1 MLTALLRRNTKKG
14 TTRPDTSIRGRHLS
28 THGEPT
34 SLHKRLTSNPA
45 QKQLLS
51 PIQCEAP
58 APTGRH
64 LSISHQVFSRKD
76 YMTNLTE
83 TATQL
88 GAKVSEA
95 QARAEDLSR
104 AAGKKL
110 DEARMEAAGA
120 LHTAASSVRTTARQG
135 CEVIDGLATSAADKL
150 DATASYVEDHDLRG
164 VLTGCRRL
172 IRRYPTGSLMFATAI
187 GFFAGSAVRRITH
200 SCAKK
205 TQHS

>member
-45 QKQLLS
+45 QKLLLS
-51 PIQCEAP
+51 SIQCEAP

-83 TATQL
+83 TASQL

-95 QARAEDLSR
+95 QTRAEDLSR
-104 AAGKKL
+104 AAGRKL
-110 DEARMEAAGA
+110 DEAAGA

-135 CEVIDGLATSAADKL
+135 CEVIDGLANSAADKM
-150 DATASYVEDHDLRG
+150 DATASYVEGHDLRS
-164 VLTGCRRL
+164 VLAGGRRL
-172 IRRYPTGSLMFATAI
+172 IR
-187 GFFAGSAVRRITH
+187 
-200 SCAKK
+200 
-205 TQHS
+205 